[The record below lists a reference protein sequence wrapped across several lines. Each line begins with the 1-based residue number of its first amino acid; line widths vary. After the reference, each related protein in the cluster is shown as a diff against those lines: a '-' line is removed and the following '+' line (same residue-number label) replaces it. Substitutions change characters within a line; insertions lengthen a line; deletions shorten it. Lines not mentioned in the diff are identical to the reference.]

1 MYKNSLMYDVLREIF
16 NIGVG
21 KAASMLSEIVDKR
34 IMLDIPNIIILES
47 EDKEEITKHF
57 SALPQGALM
66 VSSIKFGD
74 QLTGEAN
81 LLFPANKM
89 RTFVNL
95 CMDQPEYTEG
105 DNLVFTDMD
114 LDVIREIGNI
124 MLNSIIGEIG
134 NILDVSLKYTL
145 PKVKIFDKDN
155 LKNDIKSKEEFCI
168 LLLYVTFVIADVK
181 IEGAIIINLT
191 LDSLK
196 ELQKMINKME
206 DDLNG

>member
-34 IMLDIPNIIILES
+34 IMLDIPNIIILGS
-47 EDKEEITKHF
+47 EEKEEITKHF
-57 SALPQGALM
+57 SSLPQGALM
-66 VSSIKFGD
+66 ISSIKFGD
-74 QLTGEAN
+74 RLTGEAN

-95 CMDQPEYTEG
+95 CMDQPEYIEG

-181 IEGAIIINLT
+181 IEGAIIIDLT